1 MDSLKHTIVE
11 MEVRYSFNKLKSS
24 ITPFECNMFDH
35 KANDMFILSKK
46 QHNNKSKA
54 IFKYSPLLQS
64 INLRYIPQIMLQE
77 MSKLLKSSFP

>member
-1 MDSLKHTIVE
+1 

-35 KANDMFILSKK
+35 KTNGIFILLKK

-54 IFKYSPLLQS
+54 ILKYSLLLQS
-64 INLRYIPQIMLQE
+64 NNIRCIPQLMLQE
-77 MSKLLKSSFP
+77 MSQLLKISYH